1 MTIILPIP
9 DKRLSPN
16 ARGHWSGLSAAKKQA
31 RGLAYLTT
39 KAVLAGNPSPAVS
52 RYKLAFFFK
61 VNRRRDDDNW
71 SACFKAYRDGIAD
84 ALGIDDHGLTQAA
97 SPEMRIDAQHPRLE
111 IHLLP

>member
-1 MTIILPIP
+1 MTIILPLP
-9 DKRLSPN
+9 NRRLSPN

-39 KAVLAGNPSPAVS
+39 KSVLAGKPSPAVS
-52 RYKLAFFFK
+52 RYTLTFFFK

-84 ALGIDDHGLTQAA
+84 ALGIDDNDIRQAA
-97 SPEMRIDAQHPRLE
+97 APEMRIDTQRPRLE
-111 IHLLP
+111 VTLLP